1 MKDKLVA
8 LLAVLLMV
16 SKDVVSEKLG
26 DLTDADWKED
36 GIKELIDKYGT
47 DHEIF
52 TKEDH
57 ERLLENNGAE
67 YVKTLAE
74 GSGDIPAA
82 LHGRVVGEIREQ
94 EETKLKEKY
103 NYEGE
108 FRGLADLMDKIVAKE
123 KEGAVGNDPDADETL
138 KRLNTDLET
147 KVTELKKLVLD
158 NDVKYKEDLE
168 TAKTAS
174 DTDIITRDK
183 QAGVDSLNLEV
194 EDDGEAEAREL
205 ILNNFNGKYKVVRE
219 DGKTVV
225 LDAEGKRVNNTVGDP
240 MSVSEVVKAS
250 VPSFIKMQDGPGGG
264 RGTGSSGDNDDGSP
278 KITNMKEYN
287 AHREKQSVQVNTPED
302 AELMKKVR
310 ESNPDFNPHEK

>member
-8 LLAVLLMV
+8 LLAVLLNV

-26 DLTDADWKED
+26 DLTADDWKED
-36 GIKELIDKYGT
+36 GIKEIIDKYGE
-47 DHEIF
+47 DHDVF

-57 ERLLENNGAE
+57 KRLLENNGAE

-103 NYEGE
+103 NFEGE

-123 KEGAVGNDPDADETL
+123 KEAAVGDDPNADETL
-138 KRLNTDLET
+138 KKLNTDLET
-147 KVTELKKLVLD
+147 MVGELKQLVLD
-158 NDVKYKEDLE
+158 NDVKYKEELE

-174 DTDIITRDK
+174 DTDIIARDK

-240 MSVSEVVKAS
+240 MSVSEVVKGS
-250 VPSFIKMQDGPGGG
+250 VPSFIKLQDGPGGG
-264 RGTGSSGDNDDGSP
+264 RGTGSSGDNDDGTP
-278 KITNMKEYN
+278 KIANMKDYN
-287 AHREKQSVQVNTPED
+287 AYREKQNVKVNTPED
-302 AELMKKVR
+302 AELMKKVI
-310 ESNPDFNPHEK
+310 ESNSDFNPHE